1 MTRLLSALSRSLGL
15 RAPSAPTLSPNV
27 VGDWFGAAKDATSVR
42 RGMTNTPGGL
52 MKANVATNS
61 APGSNRLTGG
71 ARRFSNDVAGSPLA
85 PAGQARSGRRRLVA
99 LLAVLTATAG
109 LSLPS
114 LLASGA
120 PTYTFTVN
128 NSDFGGPDANKG
140 DGVCETATGNGIC
153 TLRAAI
159 EESNALNRPAGDV
172 VINVSQSINPN
183 TDMTGSCNTATTN
196 MLSTSINRQD
206 AQGSQFVVSAPVTID
221 LGHQLR
227 PYCVANDT
235 SLETAMFYLTG
246 SDITIQNF
254 DYAHGTGTSFVV
266 GATAQNI
273 TIDGDTL
280 GMNGGYGLN
289 ESTTTWFP
297 ERFVMFIQGAQN
309 VTVRNIKTGGFYN
322 SADGGVF
329 LFVNTA
335 GSAPA
340 TPTTNIVIDNV
351 QVYNSLSSTT
361 CSSSNGAGCVTN
373 FVTFWSGGNTGDS
386 GFIYNVINGLTFNN
400 LLVQNINS
408 SMKGLSFADTV
419 TTSANT
425 ASSDITNLTIT
436 NSRFLN
442 NANISSAASG
452 AFVML
457 PYAGYLHGTSL
468 IANNVFISTT
478 AATANAGT
486 NTAIFFLGA
495 EPAGSTKASGLT
507 IANNYFN
514 GYGGAQGTVRLRQ
527 AGLVTVTG
535 NTFGAASKSN
545 ANATEETG
553 DQNVQLSL
561 APTVGAPYLSSNQGV
576 LPWYPSST
584 NAAVPTGAVPAGV
597 SPLTTV
603 PDNGLPTCPAVV
615 TVTKPTAGTTYNT
628 VPADPVTLDVFW
640 TASQTSEVYLGQ
652 VTGLTGPSATLALP
666 LPVGTLTLP
675 DGKTV
680 TPVNPATGVAT
691 GYVRLQTQVQ
701 GMSQLESSQ
710 YSRVV
715 PVAGN
720 CAPVL
725 TINQA
730 ATATDPSAI
739 RALHFTLTSSAPLE
753 PSSVTAGA
761 FTISATAV
769 TQTYDPARLNPQI
782 VSVTPVGSDGM
793 TFDVVARVDDS
804 AVVTVSVPVGAV
816 TATCGLS
823 NLAPSTSTDN
833 SITYL
838 NPIRVTPVK
847 FPLVTGEPDGKTFT
861 IDLLAGAP
869 PPDQAL
875 QFVATVSQPVGT
887 PPLTLNDEHPSIAIG
902 ETSSG
907 PVTVVAAPGA
917 AVAGTPTSIALEL
930 SSTDPNYNGLVLP
943 SVTPYLYSVDP
954 RVTITKTAYVQVAD
968 TSTPAQIEATG
979 VKTLDGSKLTE
990 GQTVCFVYTVTN
1002 TSADDWATV
1011 LTNVVVTDTDTR
1023 LGAGGVIGTIPTLP
1037 LGQFDKLS
1045 ACTVMTAVDTTV
1057 PS

>member
-1 MTRLLSALSRSLGL
+1 MTKH
-15 RAPSAPTLSPNV
+15 PN
-27 VGDWFGAAKDATSVR
+27 
-42 RGMTNTPGGL
+42 
-52 MKANVATNS
+52 
-61 APGSNRLTGG
+61 
-71 ARRFSNDVAGSPLA
+71 PLA
-85 PAGQARSGRRRLVA
+85 TPAHASVWGRRALLA
-99 LLAVLTATAG
+99 LLAVLTVASG
-109 LSLPS
+109 LSLPAV
-114 LLASGA
+114 LASGA
-120 PTYTFTVN
+120 PTYVFTID
-128 NSDFGGPDANKG
+128 SPLFGGADANLA
-140 DGVCETATGNGIC
+140 DGVCATSSGTC

-159 EESNALNRPAGDV
+159 EQSNYLNRPAGDV
-172 VINVSQSINPN
+172 LINVSPTIGLN
-183 TDMTGSCNTATTN
+183 TYMSGTCNTSATN
-196 MLSTSINRQD
+196 MLSSSINRQD
-206 AQGSQFVVSAPVTID
+206 DGAQLVISAPATID

-227 PYCVANDT
+227 PYCVDNDGT
-235 SLETAMFYLTG
+235 DTAMFYLTG

-254 DYAHGTGTSFVV
+254 DYALGTGTSFVV
-266 GATAQNI
+266 GATARNI

-280 GMNGGYGLN
+280 GMNGGYALN
-289 ESTTTWFP
+289 DSTANWYP
-297 ERFVMFIQGAQN
+297 ERFVMFIQGTQN
-309 VTVRNIKTGGFYN
+309 VTVRNVKTGGFYKN
-322 SADGGVF
+322 SDAGVF

-351 QVYNSLSSTT
+351 QMYNNLSSTT
-361 CSSSNGAGCVTN
+361 CSSSDGTGCVSN
-373 FVTFWSGGNTGDS
+373 FVNFWSGGSTGNS

-400 LLVQNINS
+400 VLVQNLNS
-408 SMKGLSFADTV
+408 SMLGLTFASNSV
-419 TTSANT
+419 SSVNT

-436 NSRFLN
+436 NSRFIN
-442 NANISSAASG
+442 NAQVGNNPAQ

-457 PYAGYLHGTSL
+457 PFTTYLHGTNL
-468 IANNVFISTT
+468 IANNVFTSTT
-478 AATANAGT
+478 TSASQVGA
-486 NTAIFFLGA
+486 NTAIFFLGSEA
-495 EPAGSTKASGLT
+495 ANSTRPSGLT
-507 IANNYFN
+507 ISNNYFN
-514 GYGGAQGTVRLRQ
+514 GYGHGNGTVRLRQ

-535 NTFGAASKSN
+535 NTFGAATKSYGT
-545 ANATEETG
+545 ATEETN
-553 DQNVQLSL
+553 DQDVQVTF
-561 APTVGAPYLSSNQGV
+561 APASSPYFSTNNSV
-576 LPWYPSST
+576 LTWYPSA
-584 NAAVPTGAVPAGV
+584 NATVPSGLPPANV
-597 SPLTTV
+597 TPLTTV
-603 PDNGLPTCPAVV
+603 PDTGLPTCTADVNVV
-615 TVTKPTAGTTYNT
+615 KPPSVTGNYTLPG
-628 VPADPVTLDVFW
+628 DPVTLDVFW
-640 TASQTSEVYLGQ
+640 TALQTSEVYLGQ
-652 VTGLTGPSATLALP
+652 VTDLTGSSATLALP

-680 TPVNPATGVAT
+680 TPVDPATGAAT

-715 PVAGN
+715 PVVGN
-720 CAPVL
+720 CAPAL
-725 TINQA
+725 AINQA
-730 ATATDPSAI
+730 ATATDPSAM

-761 FTISATAV
+761 FAISATAV
-769 TQTYDPARLNPQI
+769 TQTYDPARLNPQV
-782 VSVTPVGSDGM
+782 VSVTPVGDDGM

-804 AVVTVSVPVGAV
+804 AVVTVSVPVGV
-816 TATCGLS
+816 VMTASGLS

-847 FPLVTGEPDGKTFT
+847 FPLVTGEPDGKAFT
-861 IDLLAGAP
+861 IALLAGAP

-907 PVTVVAAPGA
+907 PITVVAAAGA

-954 RVTITKTAYVQVAD
+954 RIAIAKTAYVQVAD
-968 TSTPAQIEATG
+968 VSTPAQIEATG
-979 VKTLDGSKLTE
+979 VKALDGSKLTE

-1023 LGAGGVIGTIPTLP
+1023 LGVGGVIGTIPTLP
-1037 LGQFDKLS
+1037 LGQFEKLS
-1045 ACTVMTAVDTTV
+1045 ACTAMAAVDTTV